1 MASNDTGVFDRD
13 RSHQPLLRIF
23 IHSELLREKILTKD
37 MTVSRLLKLGM
48 FPFLQVICSPTDD
61 LALQEKIQEYE
72 GVLQTKYKFYSN
84 NGREF
89 YTIVSQ
95 EFERTIAYGNEETLK
110 KEFYNSNSRRLDFF
124 AGKKFDYFIINSDNP
139 ILKNNKSKGNA
150 LNPEYSLELIR
161 LLLINNRLFYI
172 NKNTTVNEG
181 FYYLYRFKKI
191 FHQYQEAW
199 TIIVSAYSKSL
210 ITKELFEQFSSLS
223 QRLEFACRSYDK
235 LSFYDLKRA
244 NNDTQDNTL
253 YHFSYFI
260 MLITGIFDD
269 LAWILKHLNRLNL
282 SRMEI
287 GLKVPVNKTSTKFY
301 NKLKQKNEKLCK
313 YLMSQETQTKI
324 KLFYPL
330 RDTLQHRQFL
340 HGVRYK
346 NDNENIDKNLFI
358 VPEGTVELINSLS
371 NDINEYGVINV
382 ITDYY
387 LDTHVFALKA
397 LQVVAEI
404 VNNTLSL
411 MELDRIKKLL
421 DVKESKYNE
430 KIALEVLF
438 DWDSEP
444 IYF

>member
-1 MASNDTGVFDRD
+1 MVSNNTRVFDRD
-13 RSHQPLLRIF
+13 KSHQPLLRIF
-23 IHSELLREKILTKD
+23 IHSELLREKILTQD
-37 MTVSRLLKLGM
+37 MTVSRLLKLGI
-48 FPFLQVICSPTDD
+48 FPFLQVVCSPTDD

-89 YTIVSQ
+89 FTIVSRQ
-95 EFERTIAYGNEETLK
+95 FERTIAYGNEETLT
-110 KEFYNSNSRRLDFF
+110 KEFHNSNSRRLDFF

-139 ILKNNKSKGNA
+139 VLKSGKSKGNA

-161 LLLINNRLFYI
+161 LLLINNGLFYI

-191 FHQYQEAW
+191 FNQYQEAW
-199 TIIVSAYSKSL
+199 TIIVSAYSKLL

-235 LSFYDLKRA
+235 LSFYDLKTA

-269 LAWILKHLNRLNL
+269 LAWILKHLNQLNL

-287 GLKVPVNKTSTKFY
+287 GLKIPVNKTSTKFY

-313 YLMSQETQTKI
+313 YLMMQETQTQI

-340 HGVRYK
+340 RGIKYK

-358 VPEGTVELINSLS
+358 VPEGTVELISSLT
-371 NDINEYGVINV
+371 NDINEYGVIKV

-404 VNNTLSL
+404 VNTTLSL
-411 MELDRIKKLL
+411 MELDKIKEVLE
-421 DVKESKYNE
+421 VTESIKNE
-430 KIALEVLF
+430 KAPLEVLF